1 MSNAAARGG
10 ASPLAA
16 LGRFSSRRR
25 RGGASPPRRA
35 GDASGR
41 KRRCTGAE
49 AGARAGGRGTRG
61 RAGGR
66 ADASGREGRARRGR
80 AARRITSAPAGAG
93 SGRRRSPP
101 ARALGKSAPS
111 RRAGALLPS
120 PARGRFSTRPRRGWC
135 WYVYSQQPV
144 WAWSTVPAARQPR
157 RPPARLSAP
166 ASGPAQVGLAVHATV
181 APPPS
186 PRSQAGPAARVLSVD
201 EAGAGAA
208 SAALGWHS
216 PALAASALGLRRS
229 AGTGRSV
236 GFFEAKNQDISKV
249 ARAGSPA
256 RRRRRGAGAAGAPGS
271 WGEAPLL
278 AALGRFSPL
287 RGSPRAL
294 ARGLHCTP
302 SSLRGDD
309 AHVLVLVCVFATAGL
324 GVNHGACGAAA
335 PPTPGPALR
344 VRPGPGGPG
353 RPRNGRPA
361 AVPAQPGRACGQGL
375 ERG

>member
-35 GDASGR
+35 GDAS
-41 KRRCTGAE
+41 A
-49 AGARAGGRGTRG
+49 
-61 RAGGR
+61 
-66 ADASGREGRARRGR
+66 
-80 AARRITSAPAGAG
+80 
-93 SGRRRSPP
+93 

-236 GFFEAKNQDISKV
+236 GFFEAKNQESCARRITS
-249 ARAGSPA
+249 APAEAGSGRRGSPRELGRSAPSRRAGALLPSPREPPSAGPGAPLHPFLSA
-256 RRRRRGAGAAGAPGS
+256 RRRRTRVGVGMCIRNS
-271 WGEAPLL
+271 RS
-278 AALGRFSPL
+278 GREPRRL
-287 RGSPRAL
+287 RRGSPAD
-294 ARGLHCTP
+294 P
-302 SSLRGDD
+302 
-309 AHVLVLVCVFATAGL
+309 
-324 GVNHGACGAAA
+324 
-335 PPTPGPALR
+335 
-344 VRPGPGGPG
+344 RPGSPRPA
-353 RPRNGRPA
+353 RPRWARPA
-361 AVPAQPGRACGQGL
+361 TQRPPRRRPRAARPGLRPGS
-375 ERG
+375 